1 MAVIGKIRQY
11 TGFLIF
17 IIGASIV
24 GFLIMDATN
33 SQFSVLRGRKDY
45 IGKVNGEKIGYN
57 DFEKKVS
64 ENEKAYEAQLRGAS
78 LTDDMREGLRMRT
91 WTDMVDDMVMGKVY
105 DNVGINVTTDEMVE
119 LVSGDNVSPQISG
132 AQAFRNPQT
141 GQFDKTMVQMYLSR
155 LDQDPEGVEPG
166 TLKREWNNFEKQLKQ
181 QQFRSKYETIISKGL
196 TPPSWMAEMSYYD
209 QARTV
214 DFQYVAL
221 PYNEINDNDVKVTDE
236 DLKKY
241 IDEHPAKFK
250 QEEESRKVQY
260 VVFPIVPSA
269 ADSAKTVKNLEER
282 RAEFA
287 AQKTVSDDSVFVKLY
302 SQTPFDEVYYS
313 SEKLISPIKDTLFTQ
328 PVGTLVGP
336 YLEGNMYKIAKVS
349 DRKQIADSVRLR
361 EIRIS
366 FNGVTTQEQQ
376 YARMRYMDSI
386 FKMLDSNKIDF
397 NSAVMLFS
405 DDTLGRMT
413 GGEAGWVRL
422 DEKPKMANDVI
433 FYRSERGRPLRF
445 VDEQLN
451 SWIIAVITD
460 VKTSK
465 TGVLATYLSEEIS
478 VGEQTQQDI
487 ASAASNFAS
496 NNQSAEKFAEAAK
509 KANLQL
515 RTAENVRK
523 EDYSIY
529 GLGSARKLVK
539 WAFDAKK
546 GEVSTPIV
554 LNDKHIVA
562 LLDVIRAKGTPDVDA
577 VRDAVKPEVLLEK
590 KYEMLAKKITD
601 AKGSSADDLGAKV
614 GKPAMMAQQASFAN
628 PAVNGAYEPTV
639 VATALATAQGKLSGP
654 VKGRSGAYAV
664 QTIAVTEPAKPT
676 DLMMA
681 VFQLKQRF
689 MGKAQGAAEVHRK
702 IAKIEDDRLD
712 FQ

>member
-11 TGFLIF
+11 TGLLIF
-17 IIGASIV
+17 VIGASIV

-45 IGKVNGEKIGYN
+45 IGKVNGEKIQYN
-57 DFEKKVS
+57 DFEKKVAD
-64 ENEKAYEAQLRGAS
+64 NEKAYEAQLRGAT

-91 WTDMVDDMVMGKVY
+91 WNDMVEDLVMGDVY
-105 DNVGINVTTDEMVE
+105 NKIGINVTTDEMVE

-141 GQFDKTMVQMYLSR
+141 GQFDKAMVQMYLSR

-166 TLKREWNNFEKQLKQ
+166 TIKREWNNFEKQLKQ
-181 QQFRSKYETIISKGL
+181 EQYKAKYAALISKGL
-196 TPPSWMAEMSYYD
+196 YTPTWMVEASYYD

-214 DFQYVAL
+214 DFQYVQL
-221 PYNEINDNDVKVTDE
+221 PYNEINDNDVKITDE

-241 IDEHPAKFK
+241 ITDHPNKYK
-250 QEEESRKVQY
+250 QEEETRKVQY
-260 VVFPIVPSA
+260 VTFNIVPSA
-269 ADSAKTVKNLEER
+269 ADTAKTIKDLEDR

-287 AQKTVSDDSVFVKLY
+287 AQKTVSEDSVFVKLY
-302 SQTPFDEVYYS
+302 SQTAFDEVYYS
-313 SEKLISPIKDTLFTQ
+313 ADKLISPIKDTLFTQ

-336 YLEGNMYKIAKVS
+336 YLEGNMFKIAKIS

-366 FNGVTTQEQQ
+366 FNNVTTQEQQ

-405 DDTLGRMT
+405 DDTLGKMT
-413 GGEAGWVRL
+413 GGDAGWVRL

-433 FYRSERGRPLRF
+433 FYRSEKGRPLRF
-445 VDEQLN
+445 VDEQQN
-451 SWIIAVITD
+451 AWIIATITD

-465 TGVLATYLSEEIS
+465 TGVLTTYLSEEIG

-496 NNQSAEKFAEAAK
+496 NNQGADKFLAAAK
-509 KANLQL
+509 KQNLPL
-515 RTAENVRK
+515 RVAENVRK

-539 WAFDAKK
+539 WAFEAQK

-554 LNDKHIVA
+554 LNDKHVVA
-562 LLDVIRAKGTPDVDA
+562 LLEVVRAKGTPDVDA
-577 VRDAVKPEVLLEK
+577 VRDAVKPEVLAEK
-590 KYEMLAKKITD
+590 KFEMLSKKITD
-601 AKGSSADDLGAKV
+601 AKASSIDDLAAKV
-614 GKPAMMAQQASFAN
+614 GKPSMMAQQASFGN
-628 PAVNGAYEPTV
+628 PAVNGAYEPSV
-639 VATALATAQGKLSGP
+639 VAMALVSGQGKLSKP
-654 VKGRSGAYAV
+654 VQGRSGAFVV

-681 VFQLKQRF
+681 TFQLKQRF
-689 MGKAQGAAEVHRK
+689 MGKAQGASDVHRK
-702 IAKIEDDRLD
+702 IAKIEDDRLE